1 MLGEPC
7 CPQVVNS
14 TYRMHA
20 SSFAVRCSC
29 GTVRFFSFFSL
40 RRRDDRCDDETSVAT
55 TIRVFF
61 VVRRLGPPAVEVHHV
76 YQFNVFTFH
85 LLVLGLH
92 LLFAVF

>member
-1 MLGEPC
+1 
-7 CPQVVNS
+7 
-14 TYRMHA
+14 MHA

-40 RRRDDRCDDETSVAT
+40 RRRGECCDDEANVAT
-55 TIRVFF
+55 TRRVFLLCVVFFF

-76 YQFNVFTFH
+76 YQFNVFSFH
-85 LLVLGLH
+85 LSVLGLY

>member
-1 MLGEPC
+1 
-7 CPQVVNS
+7 
-14 TYRMHA
+14 MHP
-20 SSFAVRCSC
+20 SSSSGTMFLRYDAVLLFLFVATTRR
-29 GTVRFFSFFSL
+29 VL
-40 RRRDDRCDDETSVAT
+40 RRRDECCDDETSVAVVC
-55 TIRVFF
+55 RVFF